1 MAQMIDLVPDDL
13 EIEAIAQPSNRKEMD
28 DLMRRRNVKKRLE
41 DVLAE
46 AELQRAM
53 GGDFY

>member
-1 MAQMIDLVPDDL
+1 MAQMIDLAPDDV
-13 EIEAIAQPSNRKEMD
+13 EIEAVAQPSRREMD
-28 DLMRRRNVKKRLE
+28 DIVHRRAVKKRLE
-41 DVLAE
+41 DLLAD

>member
-1 MAQMIDLVPDDL
+1 MAQMIDLVPDDA
-13 EIEAIAQPSNRKEMD
+13 EIEAVAQPSSKREMD
-28 DLMRRRNVKKRLE
+28 DIIHRRGVKKRLE

>member
-1 MAQMIDLVPDDL
+1 MAQMIDLAPDDA
-13 EIEAIAQPSNRKEMD
+13 EIEAIAQPSSRREMD
-28 DLMRRRNVKKRLE
+28 DIVHRRAIKKRLE
-41 DVLAE
+41 DLLAD

>member
-13 EIEAIAQPSNRKEMD
+13 EIEAIAQPSSRKEMD